1 LIGYLTF
8 VFLITGLLMLAA
20 RRVSRNIALLAAQSL
35 VLTMIAFYLG
45 LWGDDKVNWHMI
57 VVGGLTLA
65 IKVIVLPGL
74 LYWLAERVVKY
85 REVPL
90 SIGLG
95 PSMLIGVL
103 LVGLTYSY
111 VIPVL
116 LKEVQ
121 VGGQMFP
128 VALSTIFLGCFFMI
142 SRRSAFNQLI
152 GIVMMENGL
161 FLCAIAINGGM
172 PLILELGIFFD
183 LLVGVLV
190 MGVFTHRI
198 RGTFDTLDTK
208 VLNKLKG

>member
-1 LIGYLTF
+1 MIGYLTLA
-8 VFLITGLLMLAA
+8 FLITGLLMLGGRA
-20 RRVSRNIALLAAQSL
+20 VSRSIALLAAQSL
-35 VLTMIAFYLG
+35 VLSMIAFYLG
-45 LWGDDKVNWHMI
+45 IWGAKASWHMI
-57 VVGGLTLA
+57 MVGGLTLV
-65 IKVIVLPGL
+65 IKVIVLPWI
-74 LYWLAERVVKY
+74 LYRLADRVVKY
-85 REVPL
+85 HEVPM
-90 SIGLG
+90 SIGPG
-95 PSMLIGVL
+95 PSMLLGVL
-103 LVGLTYSY
+103 LVGLTHSY
-111 VIPVL
+111 VVPVL

-121 VGGQMFP
+121 VGGQVFP
-128 VALSTIFLGCFFMI
+128 VALSTVLFGCFFMI

-190 MGVFTHRI
+190 MGIFTNRI